1 MGHLFQSWK
10 SYRGFPLISLRS
22 GILVEKNRSSCFPLI
37 ICSQKAKSVAGLEY
51 SKQTFPFWSFNCK
64 VIYMISEKCVV
75 CFSYRRRIFIL
86 LLTKHREKKTP
97 TLWNRFPSKISLRK
111 DRSLWFIFPIASKWP
126 SYICR
131 KNSRGAA
138 EPWRHIHLGLWVPQ
152 WFWLSIGY
160 GAGKK
165 KKEGVVFCYFAFCSL
180 ARGMGSG
187 DACLGKTQRGSWK
200 YASHSESQHTYS

>member
-75 CFSYRRRIFIL
+75 CFSCRRRIFIL

-97 TLWNRFPSKISLRK
+97 TLVVFSLKNILEERIEACGLFFPLLQNDLLTS
-111 DRSLWFIFPIASKWP
+111 
-126 SYICR
+126 
-131 KNSRGAA
+131 
-138 EPWRHIHLGLWVPQ
+138 
-152 WFWLSIGY
+152 
-160 GAGKK
+160 AGKTLGGLLNH
-165 KKEGVVFCYFAFCSL
+165 EGIFI
-180 ARGMGSG
+180 
-187 DACLGKTQRGSWK
+187 
-200 YASHSESQHTYS
+200 